1 MRLLSSCNAGSPE
14 CRRYSHRT
22 MPVLWSS
29 TVSHRQS
36 YRASRLPP
44 KYSGKSTALAIARNT
59 AERLRARSQS
69 ATSNDMPSS
78 RVASTTAC
86 LSSPS

>member
-1 MRLLSSCNAGSPE
+1 M
-14 CRRYSHRT
+14 
-22 MPVLWSS
+22 
-29 TVSHRQS
+29 
-36 YRASRLPP
+36 
-44 KYSGKSTALAIARNT
+44 AIARNT